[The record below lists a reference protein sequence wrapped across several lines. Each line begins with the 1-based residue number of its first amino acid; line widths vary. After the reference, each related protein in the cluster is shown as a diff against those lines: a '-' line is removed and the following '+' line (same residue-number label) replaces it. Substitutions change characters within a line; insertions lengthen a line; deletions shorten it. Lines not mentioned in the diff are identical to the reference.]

1 MTFFLDSSYSLP
13 HESNYLIQCVNCL
26 FQFRSGRNCQISV
39 LRNRV
44 IRDINGPMTIN
55 KPTRQNITTRF
66 DIFWSLRPQSA
77 HLSTYTYQGSG
88 VQWTSYIFSILI
100 LLQKYP
106 VMNIS
111 NLSLGKNMQKVPWF
125 EKDHYSLIQDS
136 QA

>member
-13 HESNYLIQCVNCL
+13 RESNYLIQCVNCL

-44 IRDINGPMTIN
+44 IRPINSPMTIN
-55 KPTRQNITTRF
+55 KHTRQNITTRF
-66 DIFWSLRPQSA
+66 DIFSSLRPQSA
-77 HLSTYTYQGSG
+77 HLFTYTYQGSR